1 LRASPDLLCWRTWA
15 AAGPGYPKPLLRRCP
30 FIQLVPALDGNSAF
44 VPYTVVTKIRICL
57 ASLCFSLIAGA
68 AIAQQKPL
76 PEHYDN
82 PLGICFEELKYP
94 YPTAFLN
101 LYVQGQDVRMS
112 FMDVQPPKN
121 PNGRTV
127 VLLHGKNFWGAYWAD
142 TIKFLTDRGYRVVVP
157 DQIGFGR
164 SSKADLHYSFDFLA
178 ENTAGLLD
186 LLQIPK
192 AVIVGHSMGA
202 MLGIRFAR
210 LYPGRTEGL
219 VLEGPL
225 GLEDYRLVVPPSSL
239 EQLYQQ
245 ELNVTLD
252 DFRRYVQSYFVHY
265 PAEKAEV
272 FVEPRMRITLSGD
285 FPRWAR
291 SAALTD
297 LMIYEQPVCYEFA
310 ELKVPTLLIV
320 GQEDRTAFGKD
331 RAPIDLRNTL
341 GNVPELAR
349 KAATQIPGAKLVELP
364 NVGHI
369 PHLEAP
375 DQFHQALEGFL
386 KR

>member
-1 LRASPDLLCWRTWA
+1 
-15 AAGPGYPKPLLRRCP
+15 
-30 FIQLVPALDGNSAF
+30 
-44 VPYTVVTKIRICL
+44 VVTRTRICL
-57 ASLCFSLIAGA
+57 ASLCFSLIVGA
-68 AIAQQKPL
+68 VVAQEKAL

-82 PLGICFEELKYP
+82 PLGICFEDLKYP

-101 LYVQGQDVRMS
+101 LYVEGQDVRMS

-164 SSKADLHYSFDFLA
+164 SSKADIHYSFDFLA
-178 ENTAGLLD
+178 ANTAGLLD

-192 AVIVGHSMGA
+192 AVIVGHSMGG

-210 LYPGRTEGL
+210 LYPGRTEAL
-219 VLEGPL
+219 VLENPI
-225 GLEDYRLVVPPSSL
+225 GLEDYRLAVPPSPL

-252 DFRRYVQSYFVHY
+252 DYRRYVQSYFVHY
-265 PAEKAEV
+265 PPEKA
-272 FVEPRMRITLSGD
+272 
-285 FPRWAR
+285 
-291 SAALTD
+291 
-297 LMIYEQPVCYEFA
+297 CYEFA
-310 ELKVPTLLIV
+310 QVKVPTLLII
-320 GQEDRTAFGKD
+320 GQEDHTAFGKD
-331 RAPIDLRNTL
+331 RAPIDLRLTL
-341 GNVPELAR
+341 GNVAELAR
-349 KAATQIPGAKLVELP
+349 KAATQIPGAKLVEIP

-369 PHLEAP
+369 PHIEAP
-375 DQFHQALEGFL
+375 DQFHQALEDFL
-386 KR
+386 KK